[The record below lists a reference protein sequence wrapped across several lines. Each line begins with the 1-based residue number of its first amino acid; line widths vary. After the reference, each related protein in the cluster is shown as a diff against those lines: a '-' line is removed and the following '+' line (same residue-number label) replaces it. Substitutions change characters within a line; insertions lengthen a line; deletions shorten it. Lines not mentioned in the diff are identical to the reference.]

1 MSIWIHPNGKLAS
14 KLGHREDLDKTGE
27 ALTDLEHKALLDQ
40 DSQRLGLSFLNLL
53 STAPE
58 PNPMQDNIW
67 KEFMAAISFS
77 GDLLTSLIHAIAT
90 PLTDDMTIASLQG
103 VMSLYRELKVSTKDE
118 SEVPTMI
125 NLLFSE
131 GMLSLVLKKTRLYS
145 QRGGG

>member
-1 MSIWIHPNGKLAS
+1 MSIWLHPNGKLAS

-67 KEFMAAISFS
+67 KEFMVAISFS
-77 GDLLTSLIHAIAT
+77 GDPAHLPYPCHRHPTH
-90 PLTDDMTIASLQG
+90 G
-103 VMSLYRELKVSTKDE
+103 RHEYRKPPRRDE
-118 SEVPTMI
+118 SI
-125 NLLFSE
+125 QGIE
-131 GMLSLVLKKTRLYS
+131 GIDE
-145 QRGGG
+145 G